1 MSTKKSTRE
10 TKVCEKKK
18 KEINSCVCVMTVIS
32 QCKFGWITLQ
42 VRMQATGS
50 QSKCDNMLCSFVHI
64 YKTEGVGGLWRVSG
78 VLSDGSDF
86 NIFRFFSLKLGGV
99 LC

>member
-1 MSTKKSTRE
+1 MS
-10 TKVCEKKK
+10 
-18 KEINSCVCVMTVIS
+18 VIS
-32 QCKFGWITLQ
+32 RCKLGWITLQ

-78 VLSDGSDF
+78 VLFDGRDGSDF
-86 NIFRFFSLKLGGV
+86 NILRFFSLKVGGV

>member
-1 MSTKKSTRE
+1 MPAKKSTRE
-10 TKVCEKKK
+10 TKVCKKK
-18 KEINSCVCVMTVIS
+18 RKKKSTVVCVCVMTVIS

-78 VLSDGSDF
+78 VLLDGSDF
-86 NIFRFFSLKLGGV
+86 NISDSSA
-99 LC
+99 